1 MKKNNN
7 PYAVLIDMDYL
18 TGIQTSRILASR
30 GVPVI
35 GLANNPKHFCARTNT
50 CERIIQ
56 SETKSDVLIDK
67 LIELGKTLEQ
77 KAVLYPCQ
85 DTSVLLVSRN
95 REKLTPYYH
104 ISLPDIETV
113 ELLMN
118 KPLFYEFAQK
128 ENLPVAKFF
137 LLKSRKDAEDAAKEL
152 IFPCVLK
159 PHMKTPEW
167 EKNTNLK
174 AFKVLDQDELFEM
187 YDKVVGWSEVLML
200 QEWIEGTDTSLYSCN
215 SYYNKNSESLADFTA
230 KKLRQ
235 WPIVTGNTS
244 LGIDIIDEDVLK
256 ITTQLFKKVNYV
268 GLGYV
273 EIKKDVRNGNYYII
287 EPNIGRP
294 TGRSALAEACGVDLI
309 YTMYCDCLGLPL
321 PHTRKQTY
329 KGIKWI
335 HIRTDLQS
343 AYNYWKMGNLT
354 FGQWIT
360 SVRGKK
366 FYSVFSLND
375 PIPFFE
381 EIKMGLVYSIKSLF
395 NKVDK
400 Q

>member
-1 MKKNNN
+1 MSTNTL

-18 TGIQTSRILASR
+18 TGIQTSRILAAR

-35 GLANNPKHFCARTNT
+35 GLAKNPKHFCARTKT

-56 SETKSDVLIDK
+56 TETKTYELIDK
-67 LIELGKTLEQ
+67 LIELGKTLKQ

-85 DTSVLLVSRN
+85 DTSVLLVSRY

-118 KPLFYEFAQK
+118 KPCFYEFAQK

-137 LLKSRKDAEDAAKEL
+137 LIKNRNDAEEAAGTL
-152 IFPCVLK
+152 AFPCVLK
-159 PHMKTPEW
+159 PHMKSPKW
-167 EKNTNLK
+167 EENTNLK
-174 AFKVLDQDELFEM
+174 AFKVLNEKELFEL
-187 YDKVVGWSEVLML
+187 YDKIAGWSEVLML

-235 WPIVTGNTS
+235 WPIITGNTS
-244 LGIDIIDEDVLK
+244 LGVDVIDETVLQV
-256 ITTQLFKKVNYV
+256 TTQLFKKVNYV

-321 PHTRKQTY
+321 PDTRKQTF
-329 KGIKWI
+329 KGVKWI
-335 HIRTDLQS
+335 HLRTDMQS
-343 AYNYWKMGNLT
+343 AYNYWKTGNLT
-354 FGQWIT
+354 FKEWIK
-360 SVRGKK
+360 SVKGKK
-366 FYSVFSLND
+366 FYSVLSFKD
-375 PIPFFE
+375 PVPFLE
-381 EIKMGLVYSIKSLF
+381 EIRMGLVYSIKSLF
-395 NKVDK
+395 KRINK
-400 Q
+400 